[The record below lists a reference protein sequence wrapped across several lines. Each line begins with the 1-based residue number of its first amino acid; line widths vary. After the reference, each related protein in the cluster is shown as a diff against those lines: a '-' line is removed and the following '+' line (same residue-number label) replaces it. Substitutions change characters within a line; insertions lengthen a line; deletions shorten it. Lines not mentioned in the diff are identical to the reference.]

1 MSSRR
6 RSSVFFDEAEFTEQ
20 ALLDDLLQDVD
31 GKSYFEEELEKLQEE
46 EKLAKL
52 ESEERMGQLRE
63 LQNRR
68 NRYRLNLSNETSKRL
83 PLVQI
88 EDVGVLQ
95 EALAKAMFVID
106 ELRKEKRECELKF
119 HKLKE
124 AVMLTFDKFDGG
136 GGDEEDESGSRRV
149 TDDESTTAQEDA
161 LLLQSL
167 LPTQTITADT
177 TEEPDTPKGEVDE
190 KKAEEPPVKVAG
202 GDAIVE
208 EYLRLKEAQEKEEHL
223 RKCESQRRSTAS
235 SNVESTE
242 SAPDTL
248 IEDHSKEYDSPSLAD
263 EAPKP
268 APEGLKE
275 EASDDEKGAAAD
287 GQAPAETKS
296 VREDDTAVSVSKEEG
311 GATHASANPKPEDGA
326 VENATPP
333 GQMDSEKGPEIKSST
348 VTGRVPGAAGEDAAG
363 SQERKTP
370 EEERLEREKKK
381 REEKTKKL
389 LSRFKAD
396 KAKHLKDAEDPSDL
410 HRGTKKEANR
420 RATTSP
426 SREENPNHGRPAEKK
441 KSPESKKTGTLTADE
456 KLRQEKKA
464 REAKTKKLLSRFK
477 ADKERHKKESEEDA
491 KGSAP
496 GRLLPK
502 MTSFKKF
509 FH

>member
-52 ESEERMGQLRE
+52 ASEERMGQLRE

-190 KKAEEPPVKVAG
+190 KN
-202 GDAIVE
+202 
-208 EYLRLKEAQEKEEHL
+208 R
-223 RKCESQRRSTAS
+223 
-235 SNVESTE
+235 
-242 SAPDTL
+242 
-248 IEDHSKEYDSPSLAD
+248 
-263 EAPKP
+263 
-268 APEGLKE
+268 
-275 EASDDEKGAAAD
+275 
-287 GQAPAETKS
+287 
-296 VREDDTAVSVSKEEG
+296 
-311 GATHASANPKPEDGA
+311 
-326 VENATPP
+326 
-333 GQMDSEKGPEIKSST
+333 
-348 VTGRVPGAAGEDAAG
+348 
-363 SQERKTP
+363 
-370 EEERLEREKKK
+370 KK
-381 REEKTKKL
+381 R
-389 LSRFKAD
+389 
-396 KAKHLKDAEDPSDL
+396 
-410 HRGTKKEANR
+410 GC
-420 RATTSP
+420 
-426 SREENPNHGRPAEKK
+426 
-441 KSPESKKTGTLTADE
+441 
-456 KLRQEKKA
+456 
-464 REAKTKKLLSRFK
+464 
-477 ADKERHKKESEEDA
+477 
-491 KGSAP
+491 
-496 GRLLPK
+496 
-502 MTSFKKF
+502 
-509 FH
+509 